1 MSFQVKS
8 NSINTIRNYMYLGPV
23 LWFEKHHVHANA
35 VSWTVFRLYN
45 NSKSPYCLMPTVKRE
60 NYKHSDDRIRIFFL
74 FSRAFLSVVGHAFG
88 FSSAFFV
95 FSLLKMLSFNFF
107 ALSKMI
113 IAVMFILWLQF
124 FSLSDD

>member
-60 NYKHSDDRIRIFFL
+60 NYKHSDDRIRIFFFIFTRIL
-74 FSRAFLSVVGHAFG
+74 VRCRSCVWFFQR
-88 FSSAFFV
+88 FFV